1 MSKTELIHEQK
12 IQLKTQII
20 LIKELLAK
28 VTKRLR
34 AFTALIGAC
43 VLVLLVGQFFVEI
56 FLDFWTQFSV
66 QPLAFCRKKLVY
78 LKTRC
83 FFFHRNLLILVVGY
97 KHQIF

>member
-34 AFTALIGAC
+34 AFMALIGAC
-43 VLVLLVGQFFVEI
+43 VLVLLVGRFFVEI
-56 FLDFWTQFSV
+56 FLDFWTQSSRYNLWHSV
-66 QPLAFCRKKLVY
+66 GRSW
-78 LKTRC
+78 
-83 FFFHRNLLILVVGY
+83 LI
-97 KHQIF
+97 